1 MTSVQLYDKPCKV
14 RLQNESADSDDKK
27 AINHAVLT
35 SFQTPKF
42 FLDRAFTDALQR
54 KARGQNYLTWLAG
67 NWNTVYEGRQEWR
80 NKNVKKYVD
89 TLLMV
94 QQFEGSPDEV
104 LNQILNIKGVGF
116 KGRSGESIV
125 DALIAKTKGS
135 PEAMDMLFEEA
146 SNGQVSDED
155 IKNLALAPIAPLR
168 GLIGEYEDLSPALDY
183 IAELQGVAEKKSYK
197 DDPDG
202 EDKAKPAVTIDTCH
216 GWKGLE
222 AKHMWVPMAGGVFPH
237 ARSVGDEELASE
249 RRLAYVALTR
259 GRDNVTVIC
268 PKVNHIGKPA
278 GVSQF
283 VTEACIQSFE
293 EGQDGRGGETLP
305 SKTASDKVYANWVET
320 ADFEANLTEEEWA
333 EYDLAS
339 SYGERLNH
347 G

>member
-1 MTSVQLYDKPCKV
+1 M
-14 RLQNESADSDDKK
+14 
-27 AINHAVLT
+27 
-35 SFQTPKF
+35 
-42 FLDRAFTDALQR
+42 
-54 KARGQNYLTWLAG
+54 
-67 NWNTVYEGRQEWR
+67 
-80 NKNVKKYVD
+80 
-89 TLLMV
+89 
-94 QQFEGSPDEV
+94 
-104 LNQILNIKGVGF
+104 
-116 KGRSGESIV
+116 
-125 DALIAKTKGS
+125 
-135 PEAMDMLFEEA
+135 
-146 SNGQVSDED
+146 
-155 IKNLALAPIAPLR
+155 
-168 GLIGEYEDLSPALDY
+168 
-183 IAELQGVAEKKSYK
+183 AEKKSYK

-268 PKVNHIGKPA
+268 PKVTHHNQTG

-293 EGQDGRGGETLP
+293 EGQEDRGEESMP
-305 SKTASDKVYANWVET
+305 SKMASDEVYANWVET
-320 ADFEANLTEEEWA
+320 ADFEANLTEAEWA

-339 SYGERLNH
+339 SYGARLSH